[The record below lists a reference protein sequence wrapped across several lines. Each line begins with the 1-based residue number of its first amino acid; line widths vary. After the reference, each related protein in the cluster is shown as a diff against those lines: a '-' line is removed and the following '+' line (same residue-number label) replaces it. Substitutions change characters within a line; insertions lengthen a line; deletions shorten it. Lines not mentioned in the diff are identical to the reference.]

1 MIIKLPRERTAQPG
15 TQYHFRQVSPFTTHN
30 SQHTIHYS
38 PFTIHH
44 SPPGFLQRL
53 VSSSILPV
61 RGNKQY
67 SLVLGL
73 FNHN

>member
-1 MIIKLPRERTAQPG
+1 MIIKLPRERTVQTG
-15 TQYHFRQVSPFTTHN
+15 TQYHFRQISPLTT
-30 SQHTIHYS
+30 
-38 PFTIHH
+38 HH

-61 RGNKQY
+61 RGYKQY